1 MSSLNP
7 PRPGCVQLNVVVT
20 PSDQV
25 SFATRLELVH
35 RATQSTVQTVDGLT
49 DSQWAEPSLL
59 PGWTRAHVIAHLTN
73 HAAGVARAVQGIRN
87 RRPVPIYDSNDARD
101 RDISTLAARRTGVIR
116 ERFLASV
123 TDVYDALRHLTP
135 ELRTQTVERTPG
147 GQVLVGEELLLGR
160 WREVEIHHADL
171 GAGFTH
177 RDWSPEFVSYF
188 LPLVSFDREP
198 EVDLSSISGE
208 PADLAWWLAGRG
220 SGEGLT
226 GELPSLGPWTRRTPV
241 K

>member
-7 PRPGCVQLNVVVT
+7 PRPRTVELNGRVT
-20 PSDQV
+20 VSDPDA
-25 SFATRLELVH
+25 FALQLELVH

-49 DSQWAEPSLL
+49 DSEWAEPSLL
-59 PGWTRAHVIAHLTN
+59 PGWSRAHVVAHLTN
-73 HAAGVARAVQGIRN
+73 HAEGLARAVRGLRV
-87 RRPVPIYDSNDARD
+87 RRPVPIYDSNEARD
-101 RDISTLAARRTGVIR
+101 QGIERLARQRVEVIR
-116 ERFLASV
+116 ELFLASV
-123 TDVYDALRHLTP
+123 TDVYDALRHLVP
-135 ELRTQTVERTPG
+135 GLRTLTVERTPG
-147 GQVLVGEELLLGR
+147 GQLLAADELVLMR

-177 RDWSPEFVSYF
+177 HDWSPEFVDYV
-188 LPLVSFDREP
+188 LPLVSYDREP
-198 EVDLSSISGE
+198 ELDLSRISGA
-208 PADLAWWLAGRG
+208 PADLAWWLLGRG